1 MNALK
6 SVLIVLVIPVLNGC
20 FVLHSGS
27 IGGGSTPGRQDQY
40 VDVANGAAK
49 SVFVF
54 GFGDLDNENLVRDAK
69 LNMYYNRPLK
79 KGEYYSNIA
88 TSITNKFIFGF
99 IHVTQVNVSS
109 DVLRMNDSLS
119 EVFSN
124 SFKEKTNV
132 TKISNQPHTNPQT
145 SLVEVKTNDGV
156 VHVGD
161 SVYFAG
167 NSSDYKLYVVS
178 SIGKENVLLLATNPY
193 DKNTLTS
200 KDRNFFIKNQQLN
213 GFGSGDVVIAE
224 IIDTYNSTVF
234 EEGRILGVSSGY
246 ILVITKSGFHVL
258 PEVKLKRKK

>member
-1 MNALK
+1 MKALK
-6 SVLIVLVIPVLNGC
+6 SVFIVLVIPILNGC

-27 IGGGSTPGRQDQY
+27 IGGGSIPSRQDQY

-54 GFGDLDNENLVRDAK
+54 GIGDLDNENLVRDAK

-79 KGEYYSNIA
+79 KGEYYANLT
-88 TSITNKFIFGF
+88 TSISDKFIFGF
-99 IHVTQVNVSS
+99 IHITHVNVSS
-109 DVLRMNDSLS
+109 DVLRMNDTLS

-124 SFKEKTNV
+124 SFKEKINV
-132 TKISNQPHTNPQT
+132 KKISKQAQTSRQT
-145 SLVEVKTNDGV
+145 SLLEVKTNDGL

-161 SVYFAG
+161 SVYFAA

-200 KDRNFFIKNQQLN
+200 KDRNFFIKSQQVN

-224 IIDTYNSTVF
+224 IIDTYNSTVY
-234 EEGRILGVSSGY
+234 EEGKIFGVSSGY
-246 ILVITKSGFHVL
+246 LLIETKSGFHVL
-258 PEVKLKRKK
+258 PAVKLKKKK